1 MVRIT
6 SYLMKYVAIAI
17 GVTYILSVG
26 SVYAQQMNQTNQ
38 TGQTAQ
44 DIKAQV
50 LAKALETLQKAKQA
64 YDAGNTTGALDLTHA
79 AVMQLQSIDLPKNCI
94 LNNNQMLQCNFPE

>member
-1 MVRIT
+1 MISRT
-6 SYLMKYVAIAI
+6 HNLM
-17 GVTYILSVG
+17 TYIALVVSATYVLSIG
-26 SVYAQQMNQTNQ
+26 SVYAQQSNQTNQ

-64 YDAGNTTGALDLTHA
+64 YDAGNTTGALDLTHE
-79 AVMQLQSIDLPKNCI
+79 AVMYLQSIDLPKNCI
-94 LNNNQMLQCNFPE
+94 LNNNQMLQCNFPG